1 MAIPTTDTD
10 DFSSSATLISFHR
23 PLPLLRGPIPA
34 GLSDDPSKGPFVL
47 AFRDPSSWKSAFQVC
62 ESKVIEQCEAGAR
75 IGCSI
80 SASNKCKPPWWRF
93 LFGGATVDV
102 AAREQCEEL
111 EMASCLAVSKESCLK
126 LGKEKCLPPFRD
138 ARIALIDC
146 KGVSKFIFWASP
158 ITRRSMW
165 SKSMGSSQPDSC
177 LSLHCDLQVTNY
189 RGSVLLESK
198 TSSEESPGTSSL
210 KQESLH

>member
-1 MAIPTTDTD
+1 MVIPTTDTD
-10 DFSSSATLISFHR
+10 DFSPSATLIISFHR

-47 AFRDPSSWKSAFQVC
+47 AFRNPSSWKSAFQ
-62 ESKVIEQCEAGAR
+62 AGAR

-80 SASNKCKPPWWRF
+80 SASNKCKPPWWRS

-102 AAREQCEEL
+102 AAREHCEEL
-111 EMASCLAVSKESCLK
+111 EMASCLAVSKESCHK

-146 KGVSKFIFWASP
+146 KEV
-158 ITRRSMW
+158 
-165 SKSMGSSQPDSC
+165 
-177 LSLHCDLQVTNY
+177 
-189 RGSVLLESK
+189 
-198 TSSEESPGTSSL
+198 
-210 KQESLH
+210 